1 MKQQNSNTPRL
12 AKAVIHGK
20 PASEISHADIEQR
33 AREIAMINGHDPA
46 EPRADDLEQA
56 RREMEGRS
64 VPDTVSEDA
73 MSSGSISR
81 DPSIPPSI
89 HDGPTPNVSEPSEQE
104 DLEHLVLEGVEEA
117 QHDQMVEA
125 SKRRPG

>member
-1 MKQQNSNTPRL
+1 MKQQNTSTPRL

-33 AREIAMINGHDPA
+33 AREIARINGHA
-46 EPRADDLEQA
+46 EPREDDHEQA

-73 MSSGSISR
+73 QSSGSISR

-89 HDGPTPNVSEPSEQE
+89 HDGPTPNVFEPNEQE
-104 DLEHLVLEGVEEA
+104 ELEHLVLEGVEEA

-125 SKRRPG
+125 SKRRPT